1 MRISGRCVWLFL
13 LLLGF
18 SARADIYRCGGD
30 FGEPS
35 FSQRPCADG
44 STLVVQQVSPSATA
58 ASASG
63 LRPGERAWLEQRKRA
78 GRRHGGVKKPNPR
91 RTQAEARRV
100 AKVQAHRCRS
110 KRRSLDAVKAKL
122 RRGYKAASG
131 EKLRRRRSAYED
143 YLATFCS

>member
-1 MRISGRCVWLFL
+1 M

-35 FSQRPCADG
+35 FSQRPCAAG
-44 STLVVQQVSPSATA
+44 STIAVQQTSPSATP
-58 ASASG
+58 ASG

-78 GRRHGGVKKPNPR
+78 GRRGGAKKKSPR
-91 RTQAEARRV
+91 RTQAAAKRV

-110 KRRSLDAVKAKL
+110 KLRSLDEVKAKL

-131 EKLRRRRSAYED
+131 EKLRRRRDAYED

>member
-1 MRISGRCVWLFL
+1 MRISRRCFWLSLFL
-13 LLLGF
+13 AGF

-35 FSQRPCADG
+35 FSQRPCAAG
-44 STLVVQQVSPSATA
+44 STVAVQQISPSATP
-58 ASASG
+58 ASG
-63 LRPGERAWLEQRKRA
+63 LRPSERAWLEQRNRA
-78 GRRHGGVKKPNPR
+78 SRRGGVKKSSPR
-91 RTQAEARRV
+91 RTQAAAKRV

-110 KRRSLDAVKAKL
+110 KRRSLDEVKAKL

-131 EKLRRRRSAYED
+131 EKLRRRRRAYED